1 MKHLIFISL
10 TCAHV
15 DHWSLKVYFW
25 PYQYFYCLWYAYIA
39 TWWLN
44 SYSSED
50 CPSTWIWPLLS
61 ALTLAFCDT
70 LWEGH
75 LSPFLYME
83 RFIPFLGSLS
93 IKRSSKRVLYVDP
106 FIYMWTWEAYN
117 LISLFAA
124 YITNILLVDVSA
136 CLDMSPHSI
145 HFLWYDN
152 LPIDPGIHC
161 CLVSSLHY
169 WSLVNLVSRCYSILW
184 FKIVY
189 VHHLFFSSVV
199 SCHKQANW
207 LIVRLVV

>member
-1 MKHLIFISL
+1 M
-10 TCAHV
+10 
-15 DHWSLKVYFW
+15 
-25 PYQYFYCLWYAYIA
+25 
-39 TWWLN
+39 
-44 SYSSED
+44 
-50 CPSTWIWPLLS
+50 CPCWPLIAESIFLALS
-61 ALTLAFCDT
+61 VFSLSLICVYCYLMAQLLLFWRLPFHLDLTLLSFSLDSWVPRAFYDS

-93 IKRSSKRVLYVDP
+93 IKRSSKRVFYIDP
-106 FIYMWTWEAYN
+106 FIYKWTWEAYN
-117 LISLFAA
+117 LISVFAV
-124 YITNILLVDVSA
+124 YITNILLMDLSA
-136 CLDMSPHSI
+136 CLDMSSHST

-152 LPIDPGIHC
+152 LSIDPGIHC

-184 FKIVY
+184 FKIVD